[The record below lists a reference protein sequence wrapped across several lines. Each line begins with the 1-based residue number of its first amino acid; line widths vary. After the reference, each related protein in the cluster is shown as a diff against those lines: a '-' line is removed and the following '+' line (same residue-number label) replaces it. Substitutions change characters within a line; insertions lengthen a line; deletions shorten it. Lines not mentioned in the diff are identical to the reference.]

1 MTPVPSTSPTSDVL
15 VYLDGEFVPWREAR
29 IPVEDRSSQFGDA
42 IYEVIRWY
50 KGEPF
55 RMARHMA
62 RLARSAE
69 GIMLPLPPLERIE
82 EVLRELVR
90 RQGLDDSAVYLQIS
104 RGPLA
109 PRSHALPREPKPYV
123 IAIAR
128 PAPRPRGPRPTLRA
142 ITVSDDRWARCYLKT
157 TMLLPNTLA
166 RERARRRG
174 VDDAIF
180 VRDNFVME
188 GTSSN
193 AFVVANGRLLTAP
206 LTNYILPGIT
216 RECVL
221 ELAAKEGLP
230 HSEEPIPASLLDTCD
245 EVFLSGT
252 LNEVTAV
259 VEVDGRPV
267 GTGQPGP
274 IFKQVAAAFDRMLGL

>member
-1 MTPVPSTSPTSDVL
+1 MPSTSPTSDVL
-15 VYLDGEFVPWREAR
+15 VYLDGEYVPWREAR

-50 KGEPF
+50 RGEPF
-55 RMARHMA
+55 RMDRHMA

-69 GIMLPLPPLERIE
+69 GIMLPLPKLEE
-82 EVLRELVR
+82 VEGVLRELVR
-90 RQGLDDSAVYLQIS
+90 RQGLDNAAVYLQVS

-109 PRSHALPREPKPYV
+109 PRSHALPREPKPFV
-123 IAIAR
+123 VAIAR
-128 PAPRPRGPRPTLRA
+128 AAPLPARPRPTYKA

-188 GTSSN
+188 GTSAN
-193 AFVVANGRLLTAP
+193 IFVVANGRLLTSP

-216 RECVL
+216 REVVL
-221 ELAAKEGLP
+221 ELAAKEGIP

-252 LNEVTAV
+252 LNEVTAI
-259 VEVDGRPV
+259 VEVDSQPI

-274 IFKQVAAAFDRMLGL
+274 IFQRIANAFDRLLGI

>member
-1 MTPVPSTSPTSDVL
+1 MASTSSNPDVL
-15 VYLDGEFVPWREAR
+15 VYLDGEYVPWGQALV
-29 IPVEDRSSQFGDA
+29 PVEDRAAQFGDA

-50 KGEPF
+50 RGEPF
-55 RMARHMA
+55 RLERHLA

-69 GIMLPLPPLERIE
+69 GIMLPLPPLESVE
-82 EVLRELVR
+82 SVLRELVR
-90 RQGLDDSAVYLQIS
+90 RQGLADAAVYLQIS

-109 PRSHALPREPKPYV
+109 PRSHVLPAEPKPFV
-123 IAIAR
+123 VAIAR
-128 PAPRPRGPRPTLRA
+128 PAPPAVRPRPTFRA

-174 VDDAIF
+174 VDEAIF

-188 GTSSN
+188 ATASN
-193 AFVVANGRLLTAP
+193 VFVVANGRLLTSP

-216 RECVL
+216 REVVL
-221 ELAAKEGLP
+221 ELLELAKKEGIP
-230 HSEEPIPASLLDTCD
+230 HAEEPIPASLLDTCD

-252 LNEVTAV
+252 LNEVTAI
-259 VEVDGRPV
+259 VEVDGQRV

-274 IFKQVAAAFDRMLGL
+274 IFDRVAAAFDHLLDR

>member
-1 MTPVPSTSPTSDVL
+1 
-15 VYLDGEFVPWREAR
+15 
-29 IPVEDRSSQFGDA
+29 
-42 IYEVIRWY
+42 
-50 KGEPF
+50 
-55 RMARHMA
+55 
-62 RLARSAE
+62 
-69 GIMLPLPPLERIE
+69 MLPLPPLDKVE

-90 RQGLDDSAVYLQIS
+90 RQGLDNSAVYLQVS

-109 PRSHALPREPKPYV
+109 PRSHLLPAEPKPYV

-128 PAPRPRGPRPTLRA
+128 PAPLPARPRPTYRA

-193 AFVVANGRLLTAP
+193 VFVVANGRLLTSP

-221 ELAAKEGLP
+221 ELAKRERIP

-252 LNEVTAV
+252 LNEVTAI
-259 VEVDGRPV
+259 VEVDGKRV
-267 GTGQPGP
+267 GTGHPGP
-274 IFKQVAAAFDRMLGL
+274 IFNQIAAAFDRMLGL

>member
-1 MTPVPSTSPTSDVL
+1 MTSSTSDVL
-15 VYLDGEFVPWREAR
+15 VYLDGEFVPWVDAR
-29 IPVEDRSSQFGDA
+29 ISVEDRATQFGDA

-50 KGEPF
+50 RGEPF
-55 RMARHMA
+55 RLDRHMA

-69 GIMLPLPPLERIE
+69 GIMLPLPLLEKIE

-90 RQGLDDSAVYLQIS
+90 RQGLDNSAVYLQVS
-104 RGPLA
+104 RGPIA
-109 PRSHALPREPKPYV
+109 PRSHALPAAPRPFV

-128 PAPRPRGPRPTLRA
+128 PAPLPIRPRPTYRA

-174 VDDAIF
+174 ADDAIF
-180 VRDNFVME
+180 LRDNFVME
-188 GTSSN
+188 GTAAN
-193 AFVVANGRLLTAP
+193 VFVVANGCLLTSP

-216 RECVL
+216 REVVL
-221 ELAAKEGLP
+221 ELAAQEGIP
-230 HSEEPIPASLLDTCD
+230 HSEVPIPASLLDTCD

-252 LNEVTAV
+252 LNEVTAIV
-259 VEVDGRPV
+259 QVDGRPV
-267 GTGQPGP
+267 GTGAVGP
-274 IFKQVAAAFDRMLGL
+274 IFNRIAAAFDRLLKI